1 MEQGGTRKMKKFA
14 VIAACAA
21 ALTGYAETYPNYAL
35 NCETSASSLES
46 SKYPPESAVDGL
58 TGTRWSSGRTD
69 DEWIAFDLGAQRR
82 IGRIV
87 LNWER
92 SAGARYT
99 VALSVDGEHFENVF
113 SEEEG
118 KQGAYQVIDV
128 RPQEARYLR
137 IDCRERTTEY
147 GFSLWEVE
155 VYPPVKD
162 LAYRCRAT
170 ASAALP
176 DNPPMAV
183 TDGSLETGWRTPP
196 GSKQQWILLELGSVR
211 NSGRIVLN
219 WGKIAAKKYT
229 VELSEDGKRYT
240 PVFERADGKAGDIET
255 IAVNSQRFRYIR
267 VNCLEALGADGCGLD
282 EIEVFWK

>member
-1 MEQGGTRKMKKFA
+1 MRKLA
-14 VIAACAA
+14 TAAAFAA
-21 ALTGYAETYPNYAL
+21 ALTGYADVYPNYAL
-35 NCETSASSLES
+35 NCEVAASSQES
-46 SKYPPESAVDGL
+46 LKYPAEAAVDGL

-69 DEWIAFDLGAQRR
+69 NEWFTLDLGAQRR

-99 VALSVDGEHFENVF
+99 VALSPDGEHFESVF

-118 KQGAYQVIDV
+118 KLGTYQVIDI
-128 RPQEARYLR
+128 RPQTARYLR

-162 LAYRCRAT
+162 LAYRCRTA

-176 DNPPMAV
+176 DNPAAAV
-183 TDGSLETGWRTPP
+183 ADGSRETGWRAPA
-196 GSKQQWILLELGSVR
+196 GSKPQWIQLELGSVR
-211 NSGRIVLN
+211 GSGRIVLN
-219 WGKIAAKKYT
+219 WGKVAAKKYR
-229 VELSEDGKRYT
+229 VELSDDGKHYT
-240 PVFERADGKAGDIET
+240 PVFERADGKAGDVET
-255 IAVNSQRFRYIR
+255 ITVNSQRFRYIR
-267 VNCLEALGADGCGLD
+267 VYCLEALGADGYGLD
-282 EIEVFWK
+282 EIEVYWK